1 VGSIPASRTN
11 QPFFNVSERLKTRM
25 FIGIAG
31 FLLTVFFCIIGFQAV
46 HKQPTA
52 YFDALMAR

>member
-1 VGSIPASRTN
+1 
-11 QPFFNVSERLKTRM
+11 VSERLKTRM

-31 FLLTVFFCIIGFQAV
+31 FLLTFFFLIGFQAV